1 MLLPL
6 LLLLPLLPPPSPPP
20 GVWRAPPPRAAE
32 CRGRRRNMAPCTFWR
47 CCQRTVGWVPVLFIT
62 FVVVWSYYAY
72 VVELC
77 VCEYRAGRGE
87 APRRGLRRRA
97 GALGGQGAPPRPPCV
112 RPSPAAGPGSACVF
126 RVGVQLLRHNVLLRR
141 GSGGHRARPLCPG
154 CLWS

>member
-1 MLLPL
+1 
-6 LLLLPLLPPPSPPP
+6 
-20 GVWRAPPPRAAE
+20 
-32 CRGRRRNMAPCTFWR
+32 MAPCTFWR

-97 GALGGQGAPPRPPCV
+97 GALGGQGAPPR
-112 RPSPAAGPGSACVF
+112 S
-126 RVGVQLLRHNVLLRR
+126 RVYA
-141 GSGGHRARPLCPG
+141 RARPRGPVQPVCFGSASNLLDTMCF
-154 CLWS
+154 